1 MVEAVFGGAE
11 SFEGPSARFLIVGFH
26 FRRKLMMAVL
36 VGFERR
42 FQLVWYTQAVG
53 PRKRIY
59 DTASVAYQKFAG
71 YLDLFLKKWKNLQII
86 D

>member
-1 MVEAVFGGAE
+1 
-11 SFEGPSARFLIVGFH
+11 
-26 FRRKLMMAVL
+26 MMAVL